1 MRPLKEPMVRG
12 VLSKLGLLFNEE
24 KQTNQLTKRQLGAAG
39 TSPGEDVRHDV
50 SVAVA
55 CQST

>member
-24 KQTNQLTKRQLGAAG
+24 IQTNQLTKRQLDAAG
-39 TSPGEDVRHDV
+39 TSPGEDARHDV

-55 CQST
+55 C